1 MESYFEFNVSYEGR
15 HYFATAPRSFPAC
28 QVSKAQWFYSDLCKR
43 FPESEGFHVT
53 VTAWECTGSPM
64 TLQWIKGGH

>member
-15 HYFATAPRSFPAC
+15 HYFATAPRSFPAS
-28 QVSKAQWFYSDLCKR
+28 QVSKAQRFYSDLRER
-43 FPESEGFHVT
+43 FPESEGFNVT

-64 TLQWIKGGH
+64 TLQWIKEGY